1 MSLKPAL
8 YLLLAATAL
17 PVPARAVDLSAAPA
31 VKPIA
36 VFAPPQPSWA
46 GAYLSGFGL
55 YGANI
60 ADTTPN
66 MHGPGV
72 GGTVGYNVQLGS
84 GVVGLRADL
93 AWLNMSNTA
102 TLAALGSSTINYLGD
117 VDLLLGLP
125 LGDGRTLAYGV
136 GGFAYGGVTP
146 VVGANI
152 TPIGWNV
159 GAGLAHQLLG
169 NWQTYIE
176 GDFFALGSNAPGAS
190 TPPYNVFQAKAGLTY
205 RF

>member
-17 PVPARAVDLSAAPA
+17 PVPATATDLATAP

-60 ADTTPN
+60 ADTTPT
-66 MHGPGV
+66 MHGPG
-72 GGTVGYNVQLGS
+72 GGGAAGYNVQLGS
-84 GVVGLRADL
+84 GVLGLRADL

-102 TLAALGSSTINYLGD
+102 TLAALGSSKINYLGT
-117 VDLLLGLP
+117 VDLLYGIP
-125 LGDGRTLAYGV
+125 LGDGKALAYGV

-146 VVGANI
+146 TVGANI
-152 TPIGWNV
+152 TPTGWNV
-159 GAGLAHQLLG
+159 GAGLAYQLLG
-169 NWQTYIE
+169 NWQTFIE
-176 GDFFALGSNAPGAS
+176 SDFYALGSDTPGAS
-190 TPPYNVFQAKAGLTY
+190 TPAYHVFQGKAGITY